1 MTTPLIKNPA
11 GSAQK
16 PLGEIKGYKSQ
27 GYKSRLPLS
36 HEALKSKS
44 CSWTRTCSTLGS
56 PRAVPAAPHP
66 EMDKHPTQAPTHA
79 PNSHAPAARRDGIS
93 STDLPKDGA
102 SLRVGFVA
110 HSSLESL
117 YSVRAGS
124 KSGRETPTPRECN
137 THTEINSSL
146 PKGMTQESH
155 HSLKHKSLL
164 INPRKLGGRPSKRS
178 TGQDLAFP

>member
-1 MTTPLIKNPA
+1 MLLDKDTDHAQIPRSCPSSSTP
-11 GSAQK
+11 Q
-16 PLGEIKGYKSQ
+16 
-27 GYKSRLPLS
+27 
-36 HEALKSKS
+36 
-44 CSWTRTCSTLGS
+44 
-56 PRAVPAAPHP
+56 
-66 EMDKHPTQAPTHA
+66 MDKHPMQAPTHA
-79 PNSHAPAARRDGIS
+79 PNSPAPAARRDGIS

-155 HSLKHKSLL
+155 QSLKHKSLL
-164 INPRKLGGRPSKRS
+164 ITPRRLGGRPS
-178 TGQDLAFP
+178 